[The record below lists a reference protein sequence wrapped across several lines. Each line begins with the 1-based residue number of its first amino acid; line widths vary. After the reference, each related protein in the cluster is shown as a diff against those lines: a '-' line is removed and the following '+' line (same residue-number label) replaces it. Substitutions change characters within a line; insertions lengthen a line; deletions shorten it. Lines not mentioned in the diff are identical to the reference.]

1 MMPARAASALSLF
14 VFLASCTPRQEV
26 PTAVVEATPFVQK
39 VTAEGLLASKTVTSV
54 AVPSEVRGALRL
66 SWLAPDAAEVDTD
79 DVVAR
84 FDSSTLEDN
93 LIKGRSAHASAG
105 YRVVQAESQATAN
118 KAGITTQLETS
129 ALDIALA
136 QRFRQTE
143 DDGVW
148 SRNEVIA
155 SQIDEELALER
166 RSHAESQLTTQ
177 ERRVGSDLEIL
188 EIEQRKARFEIEEAE
203 TGLAS
208 LVVKSPH
215 PGLFTRARDWR
226 GEMLE
231 VGQEV
236 WRGREIGEIPDL
248 SVLQAEVFVL
258 EADAGGIVE
267 GLEAEVV
274 LEAQSDRI
282 HAAKVIRV
290 DAIAQPRRTGSPVQY
305 FGVTLSLD
313 ATDPDSMKP
322 GQRVAAT
329 IYLAR
334 RESALVI
341 PRQAVSTEDGNPTVY
356 LRQGSGF
363 EPRPVVLGVGNRAQV
378 EIAEGL
384 SVGDVIALRPREAR
398 GSTKN
403 EMRDTTRGAGP
414 EAPDRDNKVE
424 GVP

>member
-1 MMPARAASALSLF
+1 MMPLRLAMAFSLLVF
-14 VFLASCTPRQEV
+14 VASCTSREEV

-54 AVPSEVRGALRL
+54 TVPSEVRGALRL
-66 SWLAPDAAEVDTD
+66 SWLAPDAAEVDTG

-84 FDSSTLEDN
+84 FDSSSLEDS
-93 LIKGRSAHASAG
+93 LIEGRSAHASAG

-118 KAGITTQLETS
+118 QAGLTTQLETS

-166 RSHAESQLTTQ
+166 RAHAESQLTTQ
-177 ERRVGSDLEIL
+177 ERRVDSDLEIL
-188 EIEQRKARFEIEEAE
+188 GIERRKARFEIEEAE
-203 TGLAS
+203 AGLAA

-215 PGLFTRARDWR
+215 PGLFTRSRDWR

-248 SVLQAEVFVL
+248 SILQAEVFVL

-274 LEAQSDRI
+274 LEAQPDRV
-282 HAAKVIRV
+282 HAASVTRV
-290 DAIAQPRRTGSPVQY
+290 DAIAQPRRNGSPVQY
-305 FGVTLSLD
+305 FGVTLSLE
-313 ATDPDSMKP
+313 ATDPESMKP

-334 RESALVI
+334 R
-341 PRQAVSTEDGNPTVY
+341 
-356 LRQGSGF
+356 
-363 EPRPVVLGVGNRAQV
+363 
-378 EIAEGL
+378 
-384 SVGDVIALRPREAR
+384 
-398 GSTKN
+398 
-403 EMRDTTRGAGP
+403 
-414 EAPDRDNKVE
+414 
-424 GVP
+424 